1 MKKSINL
8 ALLAAI
14 AASCTTQNEYNLS
27 GEITGLKN
35 DTVLVFANDPVNRK
49 SICIDTVAVSGNKF
63 STKLPD
69 EDLLYLSILEKPKNN
84 EALRMIS
91 TPPFILLKGEKLKV
105 SGSIDNLH
113 ASGTEIYNELTKAE
127 KINKY
132 QDDIISINS
141 DFTKIYQSKDSE
153 KLDSIRQVLIDTS
166 KKLSKEKLEYIKNN
180 PNSIASGYLYLNL
193 SLDCMGEAKNILGEN
208 VKNGPLAKLIKM
220 STDMYETEMA
230 KRKAKENIASGK
242 PAPEFRLKNID
253 NEEMTLASFHGKYV
267 LLDFWGTWCGWCIKG
282 MPEMKKYYDKYKSKM
297 EIVGINCGDTEEKW
311 RKGVKELELPW
322 TNLYNGSE
330 KEIIINYAVS
340 GYPTKILIDSKG
352 NIVDVFVGET
362 KALYKKLDELFK

>member
-1 MKKSINL
+1 MKKAINL

-27 GEITGLKN
+27 GKVTGLTN
-35 DTVLVFANDPVNRK
+35 DTLLVFANDPVNRK

-113 ASGTEIYNELTKAE
+113 ASGTEIYNELAKAE

-132 QDDIISINS
+132 QNDIISINS
-141 DFTKIYQSKDSE
+141 DFTKIYQSKDNE

-242 PAPEFRLKNID
+242 TAPEFRLKNID

-311 RKGVKELELPW
+311 RNGVTELELPW

-330 KEIIINYAVS
+330 KEIIINYAIS
-340 GYPTKILIDSKG
+340 GYPTKILIDSEGK
-352 NIVDVFVGET
+352 IVDVFVGET